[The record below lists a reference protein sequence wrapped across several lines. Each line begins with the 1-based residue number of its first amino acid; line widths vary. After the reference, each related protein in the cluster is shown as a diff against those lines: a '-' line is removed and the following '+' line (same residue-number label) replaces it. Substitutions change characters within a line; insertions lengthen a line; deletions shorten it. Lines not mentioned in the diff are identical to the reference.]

1 MNEGDVEKKSGIIK
15 LTVYINKDEDYED
28 GDRKNVD
35 LAKLFIRDHEEYPFY
50 IKLQVADTI
59 TTRELAMKAVEH
71 FNEVLQ
77 L

>member
-1 MNEGDVEKKSGIIK
+1 MNEGEVEKKSGLIK

-28 GDRKNVD
+28 EDRKNVD
-35 LAKLFIRDHEEYPFY
+35 LAKLFIRDYEDHPYF
-50 IKLQVADTI
+50 IKLQVADTF
-59 TTRELAMKAVEH
+59 TTRELAMKAVGE